1 MKPTIKTMFAACL
14 AAALAG
20 CSFNPIGESKFDC
33 NRKENPSEYCRS
45 FKALVKSTD
54 GPLPESRF
62 DKEFRMSDYD
72 RATGIAPDAA
82 AGSMV
87 ADGAAGPGAGR
98 LPHQRLNPVGD
109 PVAGMPVR
117 KAPVVQR
124 VFIKR
129 FVDEN
134 DSLQDDVVVYRE
146 VTGARWSGFEA
157 GSQDAHAP
165 GAYPHRVKDSS
176 PVETDVNA
184 SSPQQ
189 TNLAQP
195 DSGTDGGAG
204 SAMSPA
210 GLQSGGVNAPKA
222 ER

>member
-1 MKPTIKTMFAACL
+1 MNHSIQILATAAL

-20 CSFNPIGESKFDC
+20 CSFNPIGDSKFDC
-33 NRKENPSEYCRS
+33 NRRENPSEYCRS
-45 FKALVKSTD
+45 FKALEKSTN

-72 RATGIAPDAA
+72 RATGIAPDATVPA
-82 AGSMV
+82 QDTATTPPAGMV
-87 ADGAAGPGAGR
+87 AAV
-98 LPHQRLNPVGD
+98 LPHQRANAGGD

-117 KAPVVQR
+117 KAAVVQR

-129 FVDEN
+129 FVDDN
-134 DSLQDDVVVYRE
+134 DSLQDDMVVYRE
-146 VTGARWSGFEA
+146 VAAPRWTGFETGGREA
-157 GSQDAHAP
+157 RAV
-165 GAYPHRVKDSS
+165 GAFPHRPKDNT
-176 PVETDVNA
+176 PVVADADVPPA
-184 SSPQQ
+184 QQ

-195 DSGTDGGAG
+195 DDGAAG

-210 GLQSGGVNAPKA
+210 GPKSGDANVVKT

>member
-1 MKPTIKTMFAACL
+1 MKPTFKTIAVASL
-14 AAALAG
+14 AAALTG

-33 NRKENPSEYCRS
+33 NRKENPSEFCRS

-72 RATGIAPDAA
+72 RATGIAPDPAAAAA
-82 AGSMV
+82 AGG
-87 ADGAAGPGAGR
+87 AGAADSGR
-98 LPHQRLNPVGD
+98 LPHQRMNPIGD
-109 PVAGMPVR
+109 PMAGMPVR

-129 FVDEN
+129 FVDDN
-134 DSLQDDVVVYRE
+134 DSLQDDVIVYRE
-146 VTGARWSGFEA
+146 VKGARWSGFEA
-157 GSQDAHAP
+157 SGRDVHAP
-165 GAYPHRVKDSS
+165 GAYPHRSHDNPITEADGNGDPSQS
-176 PVETDVNA
+176 
-184 SSPQQ
+184 

-195 DSGTDGGAG
+195 GGATDGAAG

-210 GLQSGGVNAPKA
+210 GSQSGDVYAPKA

>member
-1 MKPTIKTMFAACL
+1 MRRAPQLLALATL
-14 AAALAG
+14 AASLTA
-20 CSFNPIGESKFDC
+20 CSFSPIGESTFEC

-45 FKALVKSTD
+45 FKALEKSTN

-72 RATGIAPDAA
+72 RATGIAPDSAK
-82 AGSMV
+82 GN
-87 ADGAAGPGAGR
+87 PGMGMAVAGR
-98 LPHQRLNPVGD
+98 LPHQRLDPAGEPVD
-109 PVAGMPVR
+109 GMPLR

-146 VTGARWSGFEA
+146 IKGPRWAGFDGAGQELR
-157 GSQDAHAP
+157 AP
-165 GAYPHRVKDSS
+165 GAYPHRSKGSALADTEVD
-176 PVETDVNA
+176 PTL
-184 SSPQQ
+184 QQ
-189 TNLAQP
+189 TNLGQP
-195 DSGTDGGAG
+195 DSGTDGAPG
-204 SAMSPA
+204 SAMPPA
-210 GLQSGGVNAPKA
+210 GLQSGGLNTTKA

>member
-1 MKPTIKTMFAACL
+1 MKPTFKTIAVASL
-14 AAALAG
+14 AAALTG

-33 NRKENPSEYCRS
+33 NRKENPSEFCRS

-72 RATGIAPDAA
+72 RATGIAPDPAAAAA
-82 AGSMV
+82 AGG
-87 ADGAAGPGAGR
+87 AGAADSGR
-98 LPHQRLNPVGD
+98 LPHQRMNPIGD
-109 PVAGMPVR
+109 PMAGMPVR

-146 VTGARWSGFEA
+146 VKGARWSGFEA
-157 GSQDAHAP
+157 ANQEAHPP
-165 GAYPHRVKDSS
+165 GAYPHRAKDSL
-176 PVETDVNA
+176 PVETDANA
-184 SSPQQ
+184 PSPRQ

-195 DSGTDGGAG
+195 DSGADGGAG

-210 GLQSGGVNAPKA
+210 GLQSGGVNASKA